1 MSKVGVEK
9 KTEETVE
16 EKVEPVVSLEALKK
30 QRTSLRKD
38 VRRWTSEIT
47 RTILANG
54 SRRYLGVL
62 IKKVETADDLAK
74 KIIDSITDALPASS
88 ATEYER
94 QMEYTEK
101 VEDAKERVAQYLEAR
116 KDVAP
121 SEAASEASQEP
132 PASELLARRLRSPT
146 ANRPHSYRD
155 IRDNRPE
162 PGEDNS
168 FTLLQRTARRGPDDL
183 GRRLD
188 VDDWV
193 RRAEETRTKPD
204 ETPDD

>member
-16 EKVEPVVSLEALKK
+16 EKVEPAVSIEALKK
-30 QRTSLRKD
+30 QRTSLKKE
-38 VRRWTSEIT
+38 VTRWTSEIT

-88 ATEYER
+88 ATEYEK

-101 VEDAKERVAQYLEAR
+101 VEDAKER
-116 KDVAP
+116 
-121 SEAASEASQEP
+121 
-132 PASELLARRLRSPT
+132 
-146 ANRPHSYRD
+146 
-155 IRDNRPE
+155 
-162 PGEDNS
+162 
-168 FTLLQRTARRGPDDL
+168 
-183 GRRLD
+183 
-188 VDDWV
+188 
-193 RRAEETRTKPD
+193 
-204 ETPDD
+204 